1 MLSDSVP
8 HSAAAKNPPWRWP
21 AGRVGDRVRRFG
33 WIVLAL
39 LAAAPVLHML
49 AVSSAAARNIV
60 YWDEF
65 DTALAFV
72 LRLHDGVGA
81 ADFFRDLFS
90 VNNEHRMVTSRL
102 MFAVGYWLTGTVNF
116 EVLSAIGNLSLLAL
130 CVLLVAGAGT
140 AARRLRLALPL
151 AFLLF
156 QLEHYENFFWSG
168 SSIDHFQVVLL
179 AAGAL
184 TGVAHGTRG
193 GLVVGA
199 LCALLASFTLAHG
212 MLAWPL
218 GAAMLVHRRRTRDL
232 AVWIGTGTVTI
243 GLFLAGF
250 QSNAAHQFAG
260 FTLRGVGAI
269 FHYWLSLLGAVPA
282 LGHGKL
288 SPWIGA
294 ALLGLLG
301 WLTARG
307 AARREPVALP
317 LALFAVGSLALI
329 AVGRAEQS
337 AGILHSRYLV
347 LGALAWALALF
358 MLLERYSHPRRPFML
373 LVPALPVLAAFN
385 LAANHAFAASAD
397 SWIECRDRAASRFKQ
412 HGADGHG
419 SFKLYPVPARST
431 QLLQEAERR
440 GVYRMPPLAE
450 PRSYPAAKPSTRIR
464 YFVDDMTVDPNSA
477 FVAGWAAIP
486 KTVVKRGQI
495 HLVLQ
500 DGDRRYVFTTVTVSR
515 PDVVQATLE
524 TGWLHAGFRFARRRD
539 NLPEGLFQLGFLIEN
554 SQGGEY
560 IMTAHRL
567 DLRGPGKALLATGE

>member
-49 AVSSAAARNIV
+49 AMSSAAARNIV

-130 CVLLVAGAGT
+130 CILLVAGAGT

-218 GAAMLVHRRRTRDL
+218 GVAMLAYRRRTRDL

-412 HGADGHG
+412 HGEDGLG
-419 SFKLYPVPARST
+419 TFKLYPVPARST

-486 KTVVKRGQI
+486 KTVVKRGQV

-524 TGWLHAGFRFARRRD
+524 TGWLHAGFRFARRRE
-539 NLPEGLFQLGFLIEN
+539 NLPEGLFQLGFLIDN

>member
-1 MLSDSVP
+1 M
-8 HSAAAKNPPWRWP
+8 AALPLLHV
-21 AGRVGDRVRRFG
+21 AGIAF
-33 WIVLAL
+33 A
-39 LAAAPVLHML
+39 
-49 AVSSAAARNIV
+49 SSRNILF
-60 YWDEF
+60 WDEF
-65 DTALAFV
+65 DTALDLV
-72 LRLHDGVGA
+72 LRIDAGA
-81 ADFFRDLFS
+81 GGREILQRFFAI
-90 VNNEHRMVTSRL
+90 NNEHRMVTSRL

-130 CVLLVAGAGT
+130 CILLVAGAGT

-184 TGVAHGTRG
+184 TGVARGTRG

-199 LCALLASFTLAHG
+199 LFALLASFTLAHG

-218 GAAMLVHRRRTRDL
+218 GVAMLAYRRRTRDL

-412 HGADGHG
+412 HGEDGLG
-419 SFKLYPVPARST
+419 TFKLYPVPARST

-486 KTVVKRGQI
+486 KTVVKRGQV

-524 TGWLHAGFRFARRRD
+524 TGWLHAGFRFARRRE
-539 NLPEGLFQLGFLIEN
+539 NLPEGLFQLGFLIDN

-567 DLRGPGKALLATGE
+567 DLLGPGKALLATGE